1 MASARSAPYC
11 PDMEDWYLVVAS
23 SAAALAVMLAVA
35 LLGLIS

>member
-1 MASARSAPYC
+1 LRRAPAATV
-11 PDMEDWYLVVAS
+11 PGMEDWYLVVAS